1 VSPADAGDPVLL
13 RGTGHPP
20 TTRPTQSRPGPP
32 IGQLAFLGVTVASL
46 GGPLALAALYAPG
59 LIDDTTSSA
68 GFVAIAGAVVFL
80 LPLGVWLAFSRQIQS
95 NGGLYG
101 FVEAAAGRR
110 VALVQAGLWIA
121 SYALYLVY
129 TTVAIVYDTLPTV
142 LPGVRPYRTLL
153 EIAIPVVIAAVM
165 LAGRTVTLAV
175 LGVLALGQM
184 ALVGALAGVGIAHG
198 AELSAFAPHSP
209 VGDLATPTA
218 QISLLYVCGSLPLFL
233 GGEVVRPARTVRRGL
248 VVGYTLVAAG
258 VVAAVYPLAANPA
271 FTRAP
276 IPGMSL
282 AQVFAGHDLAVA
294 IGLGVAASTAGVM
307 LVEYLALS
315 RLVHVL
321 SGFSTRKIIL
331 GLGGVLVA
339 AAPISLIDPERFYDD
354 LLKPSLIAL
363 WLSQLM
369 VFAVYPRFAARH
381 GGLRTGHVLLAA
393 GAVAFAIYGIY
404 ATLQH
409 AST

>member
-1 VSPADAGDPVLL
+1 
-13 RGTGHPP
+13 
-20 TTRPTQSRPGPP
+20 
-32 IGQLAFLGVTVASL
+32 
-46 GGPLALAALYAPG
+46 
-59 LIDDTTSSA
+59 
-68 GFVAIAGAVVFL
+68 
-80 LPLGVWLAFSRQIQS
+80 
-95 NGGLYG
+95 
-101 FVEAAAGRR
+101 
-110 VALVQAGLWIA
+110 
-121 SYALYLVY
+121 
-129 TTVAIVYDTLPTV
+129 V

-165 LAGRTVTLAV
+165 LAGRTVTLAI

-198 AELSAFAPHSP
+198 VQLSAFAPHSP

-331 GLGGVLVA
+331 ALGVLLVA

>member
-1 VSPADAGDPVLL
+1 MSATDAGDPVML
-13 RGTGHPP
+13 RGVGQPP
-20 TTRPTQSRPGPP
+20 TARPTLAAPDRP

-59 LIDDTTSSA
+59 IIEDTTPSA
-68 GFVAIAGAVVFL
+68 GLVAVAGALVFL
-80 LPLGVWLAFSRQIQS
+80 LPLVVWLRYSRQINS
-95 NGGLYG
+95 RGGLFS

-142 LPGVRPYRTLL
+142 LPWIRPYRPAL

-165 LAGRTVTLAV
+165 LAGRTVTLVV
-175 LGVLALGQM
+175 LGALAVGQL
-184 ALVGALAGVGIAHG
+184 ALVGALAAVSIGHG
-198 AELSAFAPHSP
+198 AELSAFGAHSP
-209 VGDLATPTA
+209 AGDLRTATG

-233 GGEVVRPARTVRRGL
+233 GGEVARPVRTVRRGL
-248 VVGYTLVAAG
+248 AAGYTLVATG
-258 VVAAVYPLAANPA
+258 VVAAVFPYATNPA
-271 FTRAP
+271 FTRAA
-276 IPGMSL
+276 IPGMSV
-282 AQVFAGHDLAVA
+282 AQVFSGRGLAVA
-294 IGLGVAASTAGVM
+294 VGVGVAASTAGVM
-307 LVEYLALS
+307 IVEYLALS
-315 RLVHVL
+315 RLIQVI
-321 SGFSTRKIIL
+321 SGRSTRSVIG
-331 GLGGVLVA
+331 GLAVLLVA
-339 AAPISLIDPERFYDD
+339 AAPLSLIDPERFYDD

-381 GGLRTGHVLLAA
+381 GGPRVAHVLLAA
-393 GAVAFAIYGIY
+393 GAVAFAVYGVY
-404 ATLQH
+404 STLQH